1 MNGQQMAAAMAMGA
15 AGAWCGSVWLTT
27 IESELP
33 LVLKEKMIAAN
44 SNQTIRSKSRT
55 GKHSRQL
62 VSSWTEAWEAP
73 DALEPLPMPLQ
84 TMVTDPPLIKAFKLA
99 EGGHE
104 GAKELVTYWVGQ
116 GVGLLKH
123 SISASDVVQEFKKD
137 FIEGYERL
145 HEFMQE

>member
-1 MNGQQMAAAMAMGA
+1 MIAPIVAALETASAPL
-15 AGAWCGSVWLTT
+15 SFKTVWLTT

-33 LVLKEKMIAAN
+33 QVMKDKMIAAD
-44 SNQTIRSKSRT
+44 SSQTVRSKSRT

-62 VSSWTEAWEAP
+62 VSSWTDAWEAP

-99 EGGHE
+99 EGGHK
-104 GAKELVTYWVGQ
+104 GASKLVTYWVGQ

-123 SISASDVVQEFKKD
+123 SISASDVVQDFKEG

-145 HEFMQE
+145 TKFTEE